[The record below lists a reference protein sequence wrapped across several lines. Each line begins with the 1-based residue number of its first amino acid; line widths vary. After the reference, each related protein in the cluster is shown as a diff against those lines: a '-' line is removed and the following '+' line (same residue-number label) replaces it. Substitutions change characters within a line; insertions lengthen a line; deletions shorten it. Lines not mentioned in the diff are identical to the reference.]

1 MAKGMLSYKSHLKSF
16 SLLSLYSAFK
26 FKTFPKQIID
36 ELKLEPH
43 KLDLLI
49 QLLTIK
55 LLIPQ

>member
-1 MAKGMLSYKSHLKSF
+1 MLSYKSHLKSF
-16 SLLSLYSAFK
+16 PLLSLYSAYK

-49 QLLTIK
+49 
-55 LLIPQ
+55 